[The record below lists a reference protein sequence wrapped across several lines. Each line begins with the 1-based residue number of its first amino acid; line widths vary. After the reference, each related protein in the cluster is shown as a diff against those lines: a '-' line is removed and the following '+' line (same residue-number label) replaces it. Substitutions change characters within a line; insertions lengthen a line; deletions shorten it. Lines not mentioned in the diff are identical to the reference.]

1 MATNRVD
8 LSGNDLTIDRV
19 YVGASTPGAAGTLL
33 AGSELTVLD
42 GVTAG
47 TASASKALVV
57 DSSINLAALNNLSM
71 TGDLTVDG
79 AAGTGAASAAV
90 VKLTTPELTVVVTD
104 QLGRIDFQ
112 APLESSGTDA
122 ILVGASIW
130 AEAGD
135 TFTATV
141 NDTDLVFATGLSEA
155 AAEKA
160 RLTSAGVLEVIGAT
174 GYVAASRPVVAD
186 AAFASPVALTANQ
199 SGALCVFDETAG
211 AIFTLPAAQAGLWYD
226 FVVAVA
232 SSSNSHRVACTSGD
246 FLLGSIMSHAT
257 DDTGLSSAYAANG
270 TTHLAIQLDS
280 DAVGRLAGGKF
291 RVTAISGSQWVIH
304 GDLLAT
310 GTVATP
316 FETS

>member
-1 MATNRVD
+1 MATRTKRVD
-8 LSGNDLTIDRV
+8 WGGLDVIVNSLK
-19 YVGASTPGAAGTLL
+19 VGATKPGLDGSDIAALADGGALDVTPG
-33 AGSELTVLD
+33 
-42 GVTAG
+42 TAE
-47 TASASKALVV
+47 AEKALVL
-57 DSSINLAALNNLSM
+57 DSNSAIVAGIEALAI
-71 TGDLTVDG
+71 TGPEGTV
-79 AAGTGAASAAV
+79 AASAGVLNLHTAE
-90 VKLTTPELTVVVTD
+90 TTVAITD
-104 QLGRIDFQ
+104 QLGRIDFA
-112 APLESSGTDA
+112 APLEASGTDA
-122 ILVGASIW
+122 ILTGASIW
-130 AEAGD
+130 AEAGA
-135 TFTATV
+135 TFDATT

-160 RLTSAGVLEVIGAT
+160 RLTSAGVLEVIGTT
-174 GYVAASRPVVAD
+174 GYVAAKRPVVAD

-211 AIFTLPAAQAGLWYD
+211 AIFTLPAAAAGLWYD
-226 FVVAVA
+226 FVIAVA
-232 SSSNSHRVACTSGD
+232 SSSNSHRVQCTSGD

-291 RVTAISGSQWVIH
+291 RVTAISGTQWVIQ

-316 FETS
+316 FETT

>member
-1 MATNRVD
+1 MTSFVKRVD
-8 LSGNDLTIDRV
+8 MGGLDLTVNSLR
-19 YVGASTPGAAGTLL
+19 VGATKPGQAGTELT
-33 AGSELTVLD
+33 GSEITLID
-42 GVTAG
+42 GITAG
-47 TASASKALVV
+47 TVTASKAVVV
-57 DSSINLAALNNLSM
+57 DSSKNINGFNAVTV
-71 TGDLTVDG
+71 TGPV
-79 AAGTGAASAAV
+79 GTGSASAAV
-90 VKLTTPELTVVVTD
+90 LNLNTLETTVVAAD
-104 QLGRIDFQ
+104 QLGRIDFKAQ
-112 APLESSGTDA
+112 AEASGTDA

-130 AEAGD
+130 AEAGN
-135 TFTATV
+135 TFDATT

-155 AAEKA
+155 ATEKA
-160 RLTSAGVLEVIGAT
+160 RLTSAGVLEVVGAT

-186 AAFASPVALTANQ
+186 AAFASPVVLTANQ

-211 AIFTLPAAQAGLWYD
+211 AIFTLPAAQAGLWFD
-226 FVVAVA
+226 FVIAVA
-232 SSSNSHRVACTSGD
+232 SSSNSHRVQCASGD

-270 TTHLAIQLDS
+270 STHLAIQLDS

-291 RVTAISGSQWVIH
+291 RVVAISASQWVIS

>member
-1 MATNRVD
+1 MAT
-8 LSGNDLTIDRV
+8 SKAKTINWAGMTPIVENIR
-19 YVGASTPGAAGTLL
+19 VGATKNGELGTLL
-33 AGSELTVLD
+33 SGSEIALLD
-42 GVTAG
+42 SVTAG
-47 TASASKALVV
+47 TVAASKAVVV
-57 DSSINLAALNNLSM
+57 DSSKNISGFNSVSVTGPVGTVADSAGVLNLNTLE
-71 TGDLTVDG
+71 T
-79 AAGTGAASAAV
+79 
-90 VKLTTPELTVVVTD
+90 TVVVTD
-104 QLGRIDFQ
+104 QLGRIDFK
-112 APLESSGTDA
+112 APSEASGTDA

-135 TFTATV
+135 TFSATV
-141 NDTDLVFATGLSEA
+141 NDTDIVFATALSEA
-155 AAEKA
+155 AAEKM
-160 RLTSAGVLEVIGAT
+160 RLTSAGVLEVVGAS
-174 GYVAASRPVVAD
+174 GYVAAKRPVVAD
-186 AAFASPVALTANQ
+186 AAFASPVALTAVQ

-211 AIFTLPAAQAGLWYD
+211 AVFTLPAAAAGLWYD

-246 FLLGSIMSHAT
+246 FILGSIMSHAT

-291 RVTAISGSQWVIH
+291 RLTAISASQWVIS